1 MPGLKG
7 LQDKFSKAE
16 QDWLWAPEQT
26 DTSLKI
32 ADLRS
37 NKTIGNLS

>member
-16 QDWLWAPEQT
+16 QDRLGAPEQT
-26 DTSLKI
+26 ETSLKI

-37 NKTIGNLS
+37 N